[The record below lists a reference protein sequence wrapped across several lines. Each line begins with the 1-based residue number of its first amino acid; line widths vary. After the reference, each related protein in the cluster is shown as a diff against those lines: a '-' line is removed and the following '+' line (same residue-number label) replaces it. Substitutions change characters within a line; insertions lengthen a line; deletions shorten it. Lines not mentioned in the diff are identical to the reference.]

1 LVGFSPQET
10 ISAGAPIVT
19 TNQGASH
26 QSNFNRNS
34 KGKTM
39 TTLATLEQLQAH
51 LGLTAGV
58 DEARLLHALTAATIQ
73 IERYAGRRFLP
84 HLEQRTQDVD
94 PRQPDTLLLDDDL
107 LRLDS
112 VTDGDG
118 SAIDI
123 SDVLTIP
130 DDDRPIYM
138 LKLRDGRAFVWETL
152 PNDAVTV
159 GGLWGWHDHPSRA
172 WRSSG
177 DSVQDNPLS
186 AAGTTINVTDADGA
200 DVDGQLPRFQVGQ
213 LLRIDEEMLAVLAVD
228 ATNNTLTVQR
238 AANGS
243 AAATHPQN
251 TAIEV
256 YKPPVDL
263 NMLALRWA
271 AWLYH
276 TPDDALVNGVPG
288 GLLAETAILRRLR
301 VGD

>member
-1 LVGFSPQET
+1 
-10 ISAGAPIVT
+10 
-19 TNQGASH
+19 
-26 QSNFNRNS
+26 
-34 KGKTM
+34 M
-39 TTLATLEQLQAH
+39 TSLATLEQLQSY
-51 LGLTAGV
+51 LGMAAGV

-94 PRQPDTLLLDDDL
+94 PRQPDTLLLDEDL
-107 LRLDS
+107 LRLDGL
-112 VTDGDG
+112 TDGDG
-118 SAIDI
+118 STINIA
-123 SDVLTIP
+123 DVLTIP

-138 LKLRDGRAFVWETL
+138 LKLRDGRAFVWQTL

-159 GGLWGWHDHPSRA
+159 GGLWGWHDHPSHA
-172 WRSSG
+172 WRSSN
-177 DSVQDNPLS
+177 DSVQDDPLS
-186 AAGTTINVTDADGA
+186 ANATTINVTDADGA
-200 DVDGQLPRFQVGQ
+200 DIDGQSPRFQVGQ
-213 LLRIDEEMLAVLAVD
+213 LLRIDEELLAVLAVD

-238 AANGS
+238 AVNGS
-243 AAATHPQN
+243 AVAIHTQT

-256 YKPPVDL
+256 YKPPADL

-276 TPDDALVNGVPG
+276 TPDDASVNAIPS